1 MRLKQLLIR
10 LSRDDAGFLS
20 SVDFMLFIAIVT
32 IGSIVALATVRDQ
45 VLQQFGDISVA
56 MENLE
61 QTYTVDIT
69 FRNGSTKTFGFTDNA
84 SPTDVADQP
93 PGGIEIAVPPVNE

>member
-1 MRLKQLLIR
+1 MRLKRFLIR
-10 LSRDDAGFLS
+10 LLHDDAGIIT
-20 SVDFMLFIAIVT
+20 SVDFMLFVAIVS
-32 IGSIVALATVRDQ
+32 IGSIVGLATIRDQ
-45 VLQQFGDISVA
+45 VVQQFGDIGVA

-84 SPTDVADQP
+84 SPTDLPDEP
-93 PGGIEIAVPPVNE
+93 PGGIEIAVPAANE

>member
-1 MRLKQLLIR
+1 MRFKQLLIR
-10 LSRDDAGFLS
+10 LFRDDAGFLS
-20 SVDFMLFIAIVT
+20 SVDFMLFVAIVS
-32 IGSIVALATVRDQ
+32 IGSIIGLATVRDQ
-45 VLQQFGDISVA
+45 VVQQFGDIGVA

-61 QTYTVDIT
+61 QTYTVNIT
-69 FRNGSTKTFGFTDNA
+69 FRNGQTKAFGFTDNA